1 MPESISWI
9 LVTQVLQGLG
19 VTATASIDD
28 VDAHDKLKMNLADID
43 SQKVKLMPA
52 SPIDTRSVL
61 IWILVSLFAAAGA

>member
-28 VDAHDKLKMNLADID
+28 VDAHDKLKMNLVDID